1 MNVAHLVRVDGVK
14 AVHGPVHLRYR
25 KPRAVTAER
34 HVTTLQHSQVHCEQ
48 RWYLAGLDH
57 NNDYYVHYL
66 NTLLQECTIVTTVSA
81 KYFLKNSYTESIN

>member
-34 HVTTLQHSQVHCEQ
+34 HVTTLQHSQV
-48 RWYLAGLDH
+48 
-57 NNDYYVHYL
+57 
-66 NTLLQECTIVTTVSA
+66 TVSNA
-81 KYFLKNSYTESIN
+81 DIWQV